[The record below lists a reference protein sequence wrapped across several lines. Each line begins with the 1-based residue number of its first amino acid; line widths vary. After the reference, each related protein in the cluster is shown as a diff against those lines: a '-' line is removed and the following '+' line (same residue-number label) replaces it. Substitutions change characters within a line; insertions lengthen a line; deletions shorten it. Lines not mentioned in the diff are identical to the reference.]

1 MIYKKME
8 ERPKMQKR
16 KHDFLLMRDL
26 LHYMLW
32 ALNSVPSTLCHL
44 RWSGWLHK
52 LFKNCTVRTQNQI
65 LDTNY
70 TLGMPKRA
78 LGVPRGME
86 GSPPTGIVCPNLVYS
101 LSIHIPQN
109 NSAQCL
115 TQAVRSCL
123 IRKRQKHIREQ
134 TEKRKKKKIKEK
146 LGFLGKRNIS
156 NSSLFCTK

>member
-1 MIYKKME
+1 M
-8 ERPKMQKR
+8 
-16 KHDFLLMRDL
+16 
-26 LHYMLW
+26 
-32 ALNSVPSTLCHL
+32 
-44 RWSGWLHK
+44 
-52 LFKNCTVRTQNQI
+52 
-65 LDTNY
+65 DTNY

-78 LGVPRGME
+78 PGVPRGME

-134 TEKRKKKKIKEK
+134 TEKKKKKKKKLKKIKGSSE
-146 LGFLGKRNIS
+146 NAIS
-156 NSSLFCTK
+156 LTPACFAPNNQVGRSFAISFMCSSKDHPSPQTTGSPPFGA